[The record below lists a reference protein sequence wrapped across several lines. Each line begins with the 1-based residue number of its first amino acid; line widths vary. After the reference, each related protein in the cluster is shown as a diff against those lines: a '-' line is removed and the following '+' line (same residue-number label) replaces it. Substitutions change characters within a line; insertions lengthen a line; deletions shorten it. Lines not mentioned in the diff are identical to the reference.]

1 MKYAAATIILLME
14 FSLCQIDYGF
24 NFSKSGSAG
33 FQFLMIEADAISAG
47 LSGASSTIKGGSK
60 NSFVNVSSITGTN
73 QFSTSISNVNWFAG
87 SNLNSASLSF
97 RKGSNVF
104 GLGILSFNISEFE
117 ETTVSSPT
125 GTGRQVSAG
134 NNLLCFT
141 VARNFTDRL
150 SLGSSIKYVEE
161 LLDDYAY
168 NNIMFDIGSFYETGF
183 RNFSLAFVF
192 QHLGPD
198 VTPINTKFRSPMLF
212 RLGASDNLYA
222 NNLFKAKLLF
232 ELIHPTD
239 DEDYFIIAQE
249 ISILDKLFFRYGNK
263 IGNKQFGN
271 SIGLGINDFETFNG
285 LKISID
291 YSIIFMDYIFD
302 NINII
307 SVSLNR

>member
-1 MKYAAATIILLME
+1 MKHAVTIFLFLEFLLG
-14 FSLCQIDYGF
+14 QIEYGF

-33 FQFLMIEADAISAG
+33 FQFLMIEADALSAG
-47 LSGASSTIKGGSK
+47 LSGAYSTLNRGAK
-60 NSFVNVSSITGTN
+60 NSFINVSSITGTN
-73 QFSTSISNVNWFAG
+73 EFSTSLSNVNWLAG

-97 RKGSNVF
+97 RKGSNIY

-117 ETTVSSPT
+117 ETTVSSPM
-125 GTGRQVSAG
+125 GTGRQVNAG

-161 LLDDYAY
+161 LLDDYTY

-183 RNFSLAFVF
+183 RNLNLAFVF

-212 RLGASDNLYA
+212 RLGASDNLFSDRF
-222 NNLFKAKLLF
+222 LKAKLLF

-239 DEDYFIIAQE
+239 GEDFFIIAQE
-249 ISILDKLFFRYGNK
+249 ISIYDKLFFRYGNK
-263 IGNKQFGN
+263 IENKIFGQ
-271 SIGLGINDFETFNG
+271 SIGIGINDFETFNG

-291 YSIIFMDYIFD
+291 YSILFMDYIFD